1 MNMMEDRILLKK
13 LILHALLN
21 STLFTIGGYFG
32 IGLERS
38 NVISYPVQNSVLF
51 YVFSSQNISD

>member
-1 MNMMEDRILLKK
+1 MMEDRILLKK

-38 NVISYPVQNSVLF
+38 NVI
-51 YVFSSQNISD
+51 ISCTEFGSLLCLLLSKYL